1 MLLRKQFSWNYRQ
14 ISCVYVAGEEA
25 LEAEDGAGATT
36 PQAPN
41 APKGLVFSLNFLKL
55 SLSKIKLSQV
65 RLKLPLD

>member
-1 MLLRKQFSWNYRQ
+1 M
-14 ISCVYVAGEEA
+14 YVAGEEA